1 MEKVKRFVSVF
12 INLLAMKKFD
22 TGKEVKKGMIA
33 IYIYNVNGPKSV
45 ESIRSMILK
54 CGFAQDKTDFYSKDG
69 VRLTTTFMDN
79 IGCGVLNF
87 SEDAK

>member
-22 TGKEVKKGMIA
+22 TEKEVKKGMIA
-33 IYIYNVNGPKSV
+33 IHIYNVNGPKSV